1 MIPGPVL
8 IIPCPICSFPG
19 KKRTLVSGNTIG
31 ADVWSDGKK
40 IAPMLPEYP
49 WLVKCKNCFKFFY
62 TNDSKAIRSINWD
75 DEDRKNWD
83 NIEFFDFPTFEE
95 YFEALGTDVNEKF
108 LRWKAFQ
115 SYNDLIRNKKE
126 DEITIDMRDLYF
138 DNLKSLLYLLSEDDP
153 SELFTV
159 IEINRQL
166 GRFEKCLALLDRVNS
181 QKDGQIKSLFLK
193 EVEEKNTRLFK
204 LN

>member
-19 KKRTLVSGNTIG
+19 KKRTLVSGNTFG

-49 WLVKCKNCFKFFY
+49 WLVKCKNCSKFFY
-62 TNDSKAIRSINWD
+62 TNDSKAVRSINWD
-75 DEDRKNWD
+75 DEDRKKWD

-126 DEITIDMRDLYF
+126 DEITMDMRDLYF

-153 SELFTV
+153 AELFTA

-166 GRFEKCLALLDRVNS
+166 GRFEKCLALLNRVDS
-181 QKDGQIKSLFLK
+181 QKDAQIKSLFLK
-193 EVEEKNTRLFK
+193 EVEANNTRLFK

>member
-19 KKRTLVSGNTIG
+19 KKRTLISGNTFC
-31 ADVWSDGKK
+31 AELWSDGKK

-49 WLVKCKNCFKFFY
+49 WIVKCKNCSKFFY
-62 TNDSKAIRSINWD
+62 TNDSRAIHSIHWD
-75 DEDRKNWD
+75 DKDSKDWD
-83 NIEFFDFPTFEE
+83 HVEFFVFPTFEE
-95 YFEALGTDVNEKF
+95 YFEALGTEVSEKY

-115 SYNDLIRNKKE
+115 SYNDLLRNNKE
-126 DEITIDMRDLYF
+126 DSITLDMRDLYF
-138 DNLKSLLYLLSEDDP
+138 DNLKSLLYLLSEDDLK
-153 SELFTV
+153 ELFTV

-166 GRFEKCLALLDRVNS
+166 GRFEKCKELLNKVDDLKN
-181 QKDGQIKSLFLK
+181 DQIKSLFLK
-193 EVEEKNTRLFK
+193 EVGNKNTRLFR